1 MQDTY
6 TKAELV
12 EKFKELEKREI
23 VRAKR
28 DMELGESAA
37 AEWHLN
43 RASLLKE
50 LIALTEAGGTLMIY
64 YCARCGK
71 PIPRGKEMMEKIG
84 GRLVPT
90 HMDCRERY
98 SKKTLDQMIHEALDK
113 GPGNEIRRK
122 MRGRND

>member
-1 MQDTY
+1 MHDTY

-28 DMELGESAA
+28 DMKLGESAA

-50 LIALTEAGGTLMIY
+50 LIALTEKG
-64 YCARCGK
+64 
-71 PIPRGKEMMEKIG
+71 
-84 GRLVPT
+84 
-90 HMDCRERY
+90 
-98 SKKTLDQMIHEALDK
+98 AL
-113 GPGNEIRRK
+113 
-122 MRGRND
+122 